1 MQKVHP
7 EYLLP
12 KRRLSCP
19 QQVPTLNV
27 FLRPK
32 LQRYWH
38 YRVRGRTGYP
48 RVSFPFTGGH
58 GVTCGGHSHP
68 LCCME
73 RGAGRIWAPGKLAQ
87 GPSEGSPR
95 LSEVPITWGLSGT
108 APALEGIPQLTGS
121 TQRVQASGCQ
131 KLPSRSR
138 SSCRGGMR
146 QHCALKSIPDP
157 ISER

>member
-58 GVTCGGHSHP
+58 GVTVEDTVTPCAAWREVLGGFGPQASW
-68 LCCME
+68 LRALQ
-73 RGAGRIWAPGKLAQ
+73 RGHRGCRRCPSPGDYQ
-87 GPSEGSPR
+87 VQPR
-95 LSEVPITWGLSGT
+95 LWRASPSSQG
-108 APALEGIPQLTGS
+108 
-121 TQRVQASGCQ
+121 QRSGC
-131 KLPSRSR
+131 KHRDARSCLPDHAHPA
-138 SSCRGGMR
+138 GEG
-146 QHCALKSIPDP
+146 
-157 ISER
+157 